1 MTVREGGGLSLSPT
15 ISSATHAA
23 VRRLPQLRSRI
34 MLGVVG
40 LSAALWLLLAFGMVV
55 NARLATR
62 AEVSASFAIAERF
75 AEARIASIAG
85 FEIVKTNNLPATY
98 GAANLNDGSS
108 TNTYK
113 TLTDAAYNRVRGLIW
128 HRAAVGTVRLLDL
141 SMEMEYQPTKQSTF
155 MVAKYAMGHGVL
167 RPDCAFAVSADDW
180 PDSMSVTTAA

>member
-75 AEARIASIAG
+75 AEARIASIGPAG
-85 FEIVKTNNLPATY
+85 
-98 GAANLNDGSS
+98 
-108 TNTYK
+108 
-113 TLTDAAYNRVRGLIW
+113 TLEAYRRL
-128 HRAAVGTVRLLDL
+128 VGELG
-141 SMEMEYQPTKQSTF
+141 EMR
-155 MVAKYAMGHGVL
+155 H
-167 RPDCAFAVSADDW
+167 VSAALSHPLAGPDDVAATGG
-180 PDSMSVTTAA
+180 DDGGRATTQPR